1 MTVEDVVAKVF
12 QLEPDNVTN
21 DMSRDEIEG
30 WDSMGHL
37 SLVVALEE
45 EFKIQISI
53 ADAMEMGS
61 VMQIKDMLRKYGV
74 DREQ

>member
-1 MTVEDVVAKVF
+1 MTVEEVVAKVF
-12 QLEPDNVTN
+12 QLELDSVTN

-37 SLVVALEE
+37 SLVTALEE
-45 EFKIQISI
+45 AFKIQISI

-61 VMQIKDMLRKYGV
+61 VTQIKGMLRKYGV
-74 DREQ
+74 DWEQ